1 MTRVLPSL
9 VLVSIACQ
17 NAPPQTAPTPAG
29 ERPWRAAAFSQ
40 LRAEG
45 LWLDDEP
52 LGADLG
58 LSAGQAADST
68 IERLLAH
75 RLTLPSSVGVAI
87 LHLPGARASRS
98 WFSSGTGTELTQ
110 TLADSMMAA
119 LSHSSR
125 VTRALVL
132 PALFVGDK
140 PTVAGLREGAAR
152 LQARVLLVYRPN
164 CRFYER
170 VPFMARPNT
179 ELFAR
184 LRRRCSTHVLALFH
198 GRLW

>member
-1 MTRVLPSL
+1 
-9 VLVSIACQ
+9 
-17 NAPPQTAPTPAG
+17 
-29 ERPWRAAAFSQ
+29 
-40 LRAEG
+40 
-45 LWLDDEP
+45 
-52 LGADLG
+52 
-58 LSAGQAADST
+58 
-68 IERLLAH
+68 
-75 RLTLPSSVGVAI
+75 
-87 LHLPGARASRS
+87 
-98 WFSSGTGTELTQ
+98 
-110 TLADSMMAA
+110 MMAA